1 MKKGSIK
8 YFLVVLGIL
17 VNVQLSAQEYEEKLV
32 VPLSKPGSKG
42 SLEVGLIMGSI
53 KVKGYNGKEVIVTAK
68 AIDKKDN
75 ESMGKEYKGYLDKH
89 IKSDNKTDLTGL
101 KKISSNGFELDI
113 EEKDNHVE
121 ISSDHFNK
129 RIDLEIKVPINFSLA
144 LGTVNNGDIYVSNVD
159 GNHEISNVNG
169 DIEMYAVSGS
179 VVASTVNGKLVL
191 EFDKVAPNTPMAF
204 AGMNKNIDLT
214 LPADTK
220 ATLKMDSKMGEIY
233 TDFDAE
239 MVKSDPEV
247 KKSTKSGVYKVSVS
261 QTVTAKL
268 NGGGPEFKFKN
279 FNGDIIVRKKK

>member
-8 YFLVVLGIL
+8 YLLLVIGLL
-17 VNVQLSAQEYEEKLV
+17 VSVQLSAQEYEEKLV
-32 VPLSKPGSKG
+32 VPLSKPGAKG

-53 KVKGYNGKEVIVTAK
+53 KVEGYNGKEVIVTAK
-68 AIDKKDN
+68 AFDRHS
-75 ESMGKEYKGYLDKH
+75 EEGRRERYRERS
-89 IKSDNKTDLTGL
+89 SDNKTDLTGL

-129 RIDLEIKVPINFSLA
+129 RIDLEIKVPTNFSLE
-144 LGTVNNGDIYVSNVD
+144 LGTVNNGDIYVSNVS

-169 DIEMYAVSGS
+169 DIEMHAISGS

-239 MVKSDPEV
+239 LVKSGPEV
-247 KKSTKSGVYKVSVS
+247 KKTTKSGVYKVSVS

>member
-1 MKKGSIK
+1 MKKRRLK
-8 YFLVVLGIL
+8 YILMILGLI
-17 VNVQLSAQEYEEKLV
+17 VSVQLCAQEYEEKLV
-32 VPLSKPGSKG
+32 VPLSSPGAKG

-53 KVKGYNGKEVIVTAK
+53 KVEGYNGKEVIVIAK
-68 AIDKKDN
+68 AFNRSN
-75 ESMGKEYKGYLDKH
+75 EGKRERYH
-89 IKSDNKTDLTGL
+89 ERHSDNRTDFTGL

-113 EEKDNHVE
+113 EEKDNRVE

-129 RIDLEIKVPINFSLA
+129 RIDLEIKVPTNFSLE
-144 LGTVNNGDIYVSNVD
+144 LGTVNNGDIYVSNVV

-169 DIEMYAVSGS
+169 DIEMYAISGS
-179 VVASTVNGKLVL
+179 VVASTVNGKLVV
-191 EFDKVAPNTPMAF
+191 EFDKVASNTPMAF

-239 MVKSDPEV
+239 LVKSGPEV

-279 FNGDIIVRKKK
+279 FNGNIIVRKRK